1 MMSRS
6 EWTTFGKVACND
18 MEKVLLGQVKE
29 FVPINL
35 QMDNF
40 APVEALKQQQTDK
53 FPFSHT

>member
-18 MEKVLLGQVKE
+18 VEKVLLGQVKE

-35 QMDNF
+35 QVDSF
-40 APVEALKQQQTDK
+40 TPVEALKQQQADK
-53 FPFSHT
+53 VHFSHT